1 MNFSLT
7 EIIYILLIAL
17 LVVKPEQL
25 PDVARSLG
33 RMIRSVRGIYQK
45 VKAEVDGI
53 IDEKEKPVVKENESA
68 SS

>member
-33 RMIRSVRGIYQK
+33 RMIKSARGIYQK

-53 IDEKEKPVVKENESA
+53 IEEKEKPAIKENEHTSP
-68 SS
+68 